1 VLKEVTKQQ
10 SSFSVYPNPA
20 INEINFLIA
29 NQFHKTINCV
39 ITDMLGKVV
48 LENSFIIN
56 DDFYKTTININSLK
70 NGCYFVTL
78 KGTNSNETKKI
89 IIQH

>member
-1 VLKEVTKQQ
+1 
-10 SSFSVYPNPA
+10 
-20 INEINFLIA
+20 
-29 NQFHKTINCV
+29 
-39 ITDMLGKVV
+39 MLGKVV

-56 DDFYKTTININSLK
+56 DDFYKTVININSLK